1 MINGYY
7 LYKLFLQLQYEM
19 KFKVQILQCILTS
32 DPILMKKNK
41 TNHIC
46 NKKTEVK
53 TLKGKEKKIKTAWM
67 EGQFGGE
74 WTHVY
79 VWLNSSA
86 VHLKPS
92 QRC

>member
-1 MINGYY
+1 MINSYY

-32 DPILMKKNK
+32 DPIPMKKNK

-53 TLKGKEKKIKTAWM
+53 TKL
-67 EGQFGGE
+67 
-74 WTHVY
+74 
-79 VWLNSSA
+79 
-86 VHLKPS
+86 
-92 QRC
+92 